1 MFLGRLSPSFS
12 FATLSF
18 VNRNN
23 LTLTV
28 VLLGSALLVL
38 SACSSDS
45 DDGDAASP
53 RSTETTTTETA
64 APDVTDVDPA
74 SFEMDGRYVFT
85 VSRDD
90 DTATLCVMGDGSI
103 TCSGKAPEDAPD
115 VTITPFPTQPPS
127 AIILDEDGLTWYML
141 EGIPPAPGKLGPS
154 QRISDGGVTCETDAE
169 GSLDCARGD
178 NGFTVDHKDGA
189 ISLRGTVRVTAEAG
203 APETEEAGESQS
215 TKPTAVDGGVDGD
228 YRSTNEPA
236 AAGTWCGV
244 AHPEETSVYVHE
256 GSVGCLT
263 AENVI
268 DEYRDR
274 RMSEGGGN
282 TLAMQVGEWNCS
294 SPTAMTGQELGQE
307 IFNGTG
313 PVAMVCDNPDGTRIA
328 TAV

>member
-1 MFLGRLSPSFS
+1 M
-12 FATLSF
+12 
-18 VNRNN
+18 NRNN

-115 VTITPFPTQPPS
+115 VTITPFPTQPPG
-127 AIILDEDGLTWYML
+127 AIVLDEDGLTWYML
-141 EGIPPAPGKLGPS
+141 EGVPPAPGKLEPS
-154 QRISDGGVTCETDAE
+154 QRISDGGITCETDAE
-169 GSLDCARGD
+169 GSLDCTRGD
-178 NGFTVDHKDGA
+178 NGFTIDHEDGA
-189 ISLRGTVRVTAEAG
+189 ISLRGTVRVTAEAE
-203 APETEEAGESQS
+203 APEAEEAGESQS
-215 TKPTAVDGGVDGD
+215 TKPTAVDGGHED
-228 YRSTNEPA
+228 YSAASDEPV

-244 AHPEETSVYVHE
+244 HDDSTSLVVDRGE
-256 GSVGCLT
+256 IGCLS
-263 AENVI
+263 AQSLVE
-268 DEYRDR
+268 DYRDR
-274 RMSEGGGN
+274 RQSEGGGN
-282 TLAMQVGEWNCS
+282 SLFLPVKDDWVCT
-294 SPTAMTGQELGQE
+294 SPTAGRSQELGE
-307 IFNGTG
+307 EVIGGGGRADVVCETPEG
-313 PVAMVCDNPDGTRIA
+313 ARIVAPPRNY
-328 TAV
+328 

>member
-1 MFLGRLSPSFS
+1 MIFPAVQFTSVTVSC
-12 FATLSF
+12 

-23 LTLTV
+23 LTLTG
-28 VLLGSALLVL
+28 VLLGSALLAL
-38 SACSSDS
+38 SACSSVS
-45 DDGDAASP
+45 EDGDAASP
-53 RSTETTTTETA
+53 RSTETTTTETV
-64 APDVTDVDPA
+64 APDVTDVDLM
-74 SFEMDGRYVFT
+74 SFEMDGHYVFN

-90 DTATLCVMGDGSI
+90 GTATLCVMGDGSI

-115 VTITPFPTQPPS
+115 VTITPFPAQPPG
-127 AIILDEDGLTWYML
+127 AIILDKDGLTWYLL
-141 EGIPPAPGKLGPS
+141 EGVPPAPGSLEPS
-154 QRISDGGVTCETDAE
+154 QRISDGGITCETDAE
-169 GSLDCARGD
+169 GSLDCSLGD
-178 NGFTVDHKDGA
+178 NGFTIGHEDGA
-189 ISLRGTVRVTAEAG
+189 ISLRGTVRVTAEAE
-203 APETEEAGESQS
+203 APEAEEAGESES
-215 TKPTAVDGGVDGD
+215 TKPTAVDSGVDGD
-228 YRSTNEPA
+228 YSSTDEPMG
-236 AAGTWCGV
+236 AGTWCGV
-244 AHPEETSVYVHE
+244 THPEETSVYVHE

-294 SPTAMTGQELGQE
+294 SPTAMTGQELGEE